1 MTLKRIATIYALLAS
16 AAGCLTPLGQAAPNR
31 SVSIAPTLAKAP
43 AAIEANRE
51 DLPVRTIA
59 SLTGEWGNKQS
70 GTNERVHV
78 RGAILDQ
85 RVGEYIV
92 VRDETGTILAESSE
106 ALGLK
111 MQTVVDVWGV
121 LGRDL
126 NRVSLQQATYR
137 VTESAD
143 AGAANGAAPQKPADL
158 PVLTR
163 ASQVREL
170 SATQAGWEYPIKLRG
185 VVTLWSRPTR
195 TYVEDDSAGIYV
207 RMRGVRANVKTGDVV
222 EIEGTSNPGWFTPVV
237 VARKVQV
244 VGTAPFPEPQPVS
257 LFQMA
262 TGQYDSQWVEA
273 YAVVR
278 EAHTADGVLG
288 LKLSDRDGTF
298 MANIPAD
305 INPTNLIDSVIRIRG
320 VCVSLFNNKRQITGV
335 EMWAP
340 STSVI
345 QTVEP
350 AADPFRLPT
359 QPIIS
364 LSQLHVRTVL
374 QRRVKVAGTV
384 TAYEVGKSFFVQ
396 DTDDGI
402 QVFPSEKT
410 NVRPGDRVEV
420 AGYPTLGNYGTVL
433 RDAVFRVTGSGA
445 LPRPRR
451 LVEEA
456 PLDPQ
461 LNNLLVEAVAQVAN
475 EPETDPEPV
484 LPLQIGNTIFKA
496 HVLPPLT
503 EKRLPARGS
512 SVHLSGV
519 YQILADDMRAPRAF
533 QIVVPSEKSLQITSQ
548 PSLWTFQHTMFAV
561 GTLVIIACLAL
572 LWVLLLRRKVTE
584 QTAILQQS
592 EVKFRSLVEQ
602 SVVGVYAIQDGR
614 FAYAN
619 PRLAELYGYSME
631 ELMAPGFTLRQTVFE
646 EDWPIVEEQIKR
658 RMTGEINSAH
668 YTFRAQRRD
677 GSVIHVEVMGSRA
690 DYNGKSSIL
699 GTAIDVTERKV
710 AESKLAEASNLM
722 DTLLDNIPDY
732 IYFKDRS
739 SRFVRCSKALE
750 KQFHVSGANGLKGKT
765 DFDFFMVEH
774 ARSAFEDEQEIMR
787 TGKPIISKLE
797 AETHAD
803 GRITY
808 ALTSKMPWRNSAG
821 NIIGTFG
828 TSKDVT
834 ALKETEAKLGYERDL
849 FHALLES
856 FPDSIYFKDLQSHFV
871 RVSRSKIESSL
882 NIILARHR
890 ADHPDEGTD
899 KLPHHLKSIEQF
911 GEWLLGKS
919 DFDTF
924 AKERAQAA
932 YDDEQAII
940 RTGHPVVGK
949 VEKTLQIDG
958 KTTWCITTK
967 MPWRDKDNQI
977 IGTFGVSKDITALK
991 EAEAELEGA
1000 HRRLL
1005 ETSRLAGMA
1014 EVATD
1019 VLHNVGNVLNSVN
1032 VSCSLTIDRVKGSKV
1047 ASLAKT
1053 AALLQENRSR
1063 LGEFFGNDPRGQQI
1077 PGYLAALAEY
1087 FEKEQAALL
1096 QELEQLLK
1104 HIEHIK
1110 QIVSMQQSYAKVA
1123 GVIETVNPTQLVD
1136 DAIHINGAA
1145 LTRHEVQ
1152 VVCDFDPMPLIQTE
1166 KHRVLQILVNL
1177 IRNAKYALDDSRRQ
1191 DKLLKIRMRKNGG
1204 EDVKIEVIDNGVG
1217 IPEENLTRI
1226 FAHGFTT
1233 RRNGHGFGLH
1243 SSALAIKELGGSLTA
1258 HSDGTGKGATFTLV
1272 LPEKPPTAAKEI
1284 K

>member
-1 MTLKRIATIYALLAS
+1 MTLKRIATICALLAS
-16 AAGCLTPLGQAAPNR
+16 TASCLTLLGQAAPVR
-31 SVSIAPTLAKAP
+31 SATIAPASGKP
-43 AAIEANRE
+43 EAQVEVNRE
-51 DLPVRTIA
+51 ALPVRTIA
-59 SLTGEWGNKQS
+59 SVTGEWGTKRS
-70 GTNERVHV
+70 GNNELVHV

-92 VRDETGTILAESSE
+92 VRDETGTILAESTD
-106 ALGLK
+106 AVGLK
-111 MQTVVDVWGV
+111 MQTVVDVWGI
-121 LGRDL
+121 LSGDL
-126 NRVSLQQATYR
+126 NRVSLRQATYR
-137 VTESAD
+137 VTESVDSVATNS
-143 AGAANGAAPQKPADL
+143 GTLQKPAEL
-158 PVLTR
+158 PVLTK

-170 SATQAGWEYPIKLRG
+170 SATQAGWEFPVKLRG
-185 VVTLWSRPTR
+185 VVTMSARSTR

-207 RMRGVRANVKTGDVV
+207 RMRGVRANLKTGDVV

-237 VARKVQV
+237 VAKKVQV
-244 VGTAPFPEPQPVS
+244 LGTQPLPEPQPVS

-278 EAHTADGVLG
+278 EAHSAEGVVR

-298 MANIPAD
+298 MANIPTGLT
-305 INPTNLIDSVIRIRG
+305 PTNLVDSVVRIRG

-335 EMWAP
+335 EMWTP
-340 STSVI
+340 STAMV

-350 AADPFRLPT
+350 AADPFKLPK
-359 QPIIS
+359 QPIVS
-364 LSQLHVRTVL
+364 LSQLRVRTVL
-374 QRRVKVAGTV
+374 QRRVKVAGIV

-396 DTDDGI
+396 DADDGV
-402 QVFPSEKT
+402 QVFPSDKT

-433 RDAVFRVTGSGA
+433 GDAVFRVTGNGA
-445 LPRPRR
+445 LPAARR
-451 LVEEA
+451 LAEEV
-456 PLDPQ
+456 PLDTQ
-461 LNNLLVEAVAQVAN
+461 LNNLLVETDAQVAN

-496 HVLPPLT
+496 HILPPAS

-533 QIVVPSEKSLQITSQ
+533 QIVVPSEKNVQVTSQ
-548 PSLWTFQHTMFAV
+548 PSVWTFQHAMLAV
-561 GTLVIIACLAL
+561 GTLVIVACLAL
-572 LWVLLLRRKVTE
+572 LWVLLLRRKVAE
-584 QTAILQQS
+584 QTAILQHS

-631 ELMAPGFTLRQTVFE
+631 ELMAPGFNLRQSVFE

-658 RMTGEINSAH
+658 RMSGEVNSAH
-668 YTFRAQRRD
+668 YTFRAQRKD

-690 DYNGKSSIL
+690 DYNGKPSIL

-710 AESKLAEASNLM
+710 AESKLAEASNLLE
-722 DTLLDNIPDY
+722 TLLDNIPDY

-739 SRFVRCSKALE
+739 SRFVRCSKAME
-750 KQFHVSGANGLKGKT
+750 KQFHVSDANGLKGKT

-797 AETHAD
+797 TETHAD
-803 GRITY
+803 GRLTY
-808 ALTSKMPWRNSAG
+808 ALTSKLPWRNSAG

-834 ALKETEAKLGYERDL
+834 ALKEAEDRLSYERDL

-856 FPDSIYFKDLQSHFV
+856 FPDSIYFKDLKSHFV
-871 RVSRSKIESSL
+871 RVSRSKIASSL
-882 NIILARHR
+882 NIIMARHR
-890 ADHPDEGTD
+890 TDHPDDHTD
-899 KLPHHLKSIEQF
+899 KLPQHLKSIEQF
-911 GEWLLGKS
+911 GEWLIGKS

-924 AKERAQAA
+924 AKDRAQSA
-932 YDDEQAII
+932 YEDEQAII

-991 EAEAELEGA
+991 EAEAELEAA

-1047 ASLAKT
+1047 ASLTKT
-1053 AALLQENRSR
+1053 AALLQEHQSR
-1063 LGEFFGNDPRGQQI
+1063 LGEFFGSDPRGQQI
-1077 PGYLAALAEY
+1077 PGYLAALAEHL
-1087 FEKEQAALL
+1087 EKEQAALL

-1123 GVIETVNPTQLVD
+1123 GVIETVNPSQLVD

-1145 LTRHEVQ
+1145 LLRHEVQ
-1152 VVCDFDPMPLIQTE
+1152 VLCDFEPTPMIQTE

-1177 IRNAKYALDDSRRQ
+1177 IRNAKYALDESKRQ
-1191 DKLLKIRMRKNGG
+1191 DKLLKIRMRKNNG
-1204 EDVKIEVIDNGVG
+1204 EHIKIEVIDNGVG

-1226 FAHGFTT
+1226 FGHGFTT

-1258 HSDGTGKGATFTLV
+1258 HSDGIGKGATFTLV
-1272 LPEKPPTAAKEI
+1272 LPETPPMAAKETR
-1284 K
+1284 

>member
-16 AAGCLTPLGQAAPNR
+16 AASCLTPLGQAAPNR
-31 SVSIAPTLAKAP
+31 SASIAAAP
-43 AAIEANRE
+43 AKSPADVEVDRE
-51 DLPVRTIA
+51 SLPVRTIA
-59 SLTGEWGNKQS
+59 SVTGEWWTKRS
-70 GTNERVHV
+70 GTNELVHV
-78 RGAILDQ
+78 HGAILDQ

-106 ALGLK
+106 ALGVK
-111 MQTVVDVWGV
+111 MQTVVDVWGI
-121 LGRDL
+121 LSGDL
-126 NRVSLQQATYR
+126 NRVSLRQASYR
-137 VTESAD
+137 IAESAD
-143 AGAANGAAPQKPADL
+143 SAITNNATPQKPANL
-158 PVLTR
+158 PVLTK

-170 SATQAGWEYPIKLRG
+170 TSTQAGWEYPVKLRG
-185 VVTLWSRPTR
+185 VVTLAARSAR

-207 RMRGVRANVKTGDVV
+207 RMRGVRENLKTGDVV

-237 VARKVQV
+237 VAKKVQV
-244 VGTAPFPEPQPVS
+244 VGTETLPEAQPVS

-278 EAHTADGVLG
+278 EAHTTEGILR

-298 MANIPAD
+298 VANIPTD
-305 INPTNLIDSVIRIRG
+305 ITPTNLIDSVIRVRG

-335 EMWAP
+335 EMWTP
-340 STSVI
+340 STDMV
-345 QTVEP
+345 QTVE
-350 AADPFRLPT
+350 AATDPFKLPT

-364 LSQLHVRTVL
+364 LSQLRVRTVL
-374 QRRVKVAGTV
+374 QRRVKVAGVV

-396 DTDDGI
+396 DADDGI
-402 QVFPSEKT
+402 QVFPSEKI
-410 NVRPGDRVEV
+410 NVRPGDRVEA

-433 RDAVFRVTGSGA
+433 GDAVFRVTGSGG
-445 LPRPRR
+445 LPRARR
-451 LVEEA
+451 LAEEA

-461 LNNLLVEAVAQVAN
+461 LNNLLVEADAQVAN
-475 EPETDPEPV
+475 EPETDPEPM

-496 HVLPPLT
+496 HVLPPLN

-512 SVHLSGV
+512 SVHVSGV

-533 QIVVPSEKSLQITSQ
+533 QIVVPSEKSLHITSQ
-548 PSLWTFQHTMFAV
+548 PSIWTFQHTMFAV
-561 GTLVIIACLAL
+561 GTLVIIACVAL
-572 LWVLLLRRKVTE
+572 LWVLLLRRKVAE
-584 QTAILQQS
+584 QTDILQQS

-619 PRLAELYGYSME
+619 PRLADLYGYSME
-631 ELMAPGFTLRQTVFE
+631 ELMAPGFNLRQTVFE
-646 EDWPIVEEQIKR
+646 EDWPIVEEQIQR
-658 RMTGEINSAH
+658 RMSGEINSAH
-668 YTFRAQRRD
+668 YTFRARRKD

-690 DYNGKSSIL
+690 DYNEKPSIL

-710 AESKLAEASNLM
+710 AESKLAEASNLL

-739 SRFVRCSKALE
+739 SRFVRYSKALE
-750 KQFHVSGANGLKGKT
+750 KQFHVSGADGLKGKT

-797 AETHAD
+797 TETHAD
-803 GRITY
+803 GRVTY
-808 ALTSKMPWRNSAG
+808 ALSSKMPWRNSPG

-834 ALKETEAKLGYERDL
+834 ALKEAEGRLGYERDL

-856 FPDSIYFKDLQSHFV
+856 FPDSIYFKDLQSRFV

-882 NIILARHR
+882 KIIQARHR
-890 ADHPDEGTD
+890 TDHPEESTE
-899 KLPHHLKSIEQF
+899 KLPQHLKSIEKF
-911 GEWLLGKS
+911 GEWLVGKT

-932 YDDEQAII
+932 FEDEQAII

-991 EAEAELEGA
+991 DAEAELEGA
-1000 HRRLL
+1000 HRRLV

-1053 AALLQENRSR
+1053 AALLQENQSR
-1063 LGEFFGNDPRGQQI
+1063 LGEFFSSDPRGQQI
-1077 PGYLAALAEY
+1077 PGYLTALAEY
-1087 FEKEQAALL
+1087 FENEQSTLL

-1145 LTRHEVQ
+1145 LLRHEVQ
-1152 VVCDFDPMPLIQTE
+1152 VNCDFAPVPMIQTE

-1177 IRNAKYALDDSRRQ
+1177 IRNAKYALDESKRQ
-1191 DKLLKIRMRKNGG
+1191 DKLLTIRMRKNNG
-1204 EDVKIEVIDNGVG
+1204 EHIQIEVIDNGVG

-1226 FAHGFTT
+1226 FGHGFTT

-1243 SSALAIKELGGSLTA
+1243 SSALAIRELGGSLTA
-1258 HSDGTGKGATFTLV
+1258 HSGGIGKGATFTLV
-1272 LPEKPPTAAKEI
+1272 LPEKPPMAAKESR
-1284 K
+1284 